1 MKRAAPGSS
10 HSGNAMRLA
19 VTSRVGARRILV
31 FACALAIAAHA
42 RPARADNLGDL
53 VTQLGDDSDKVR
65 LSAATALARLGKESH
80 DTRAIMAMAKC
91 VVNDSEKSVRGAC
104 AYGLG
109 VTIDDTTKPSIKKL
123 AVANLKKALA
133 EDDSDFVK
141 KQAEKALDLLGAG
154 GGATSPKDNGNSATA
169 PASAAGG
176 IYVNIGPMSSKTGG
190 TDDKK
195 LQAQM
200 VTVATAAMASAAP
213 SYATTWPGGVPSKG
227 ALAAKQIAGF
237 YVDGTLNELKIKEDG
252 STATV
257 SCKISMLLASFPDKS
272 VFGFLNGGASVQA
285 STSPRDEALARGD
298 CVQAVVEDLIRKKI
312 VPTIKSKVP

>member
-1 MKRAAPGSS
+1 MKRAALRSS
-10 HSGNAMRLA
+10 HSSNAMRLA
-19 VTSRVGARRILV
+19 VRSRVDAGRILA
-31 FACALAIAAHA
+31 FACALAIALHA
-42 RPARADNLGDL
+42 WPARADNLADL

-91 VVNDSEKSVRGAC
+91 VVNDGEKSVRGAC

-109 VTIDDTTKPSIKKL
+109 VTIDDSTKPSIKKL
-123 AVANLKKALA
+123 AIANLKKALA
-133 EDDSDFVK
+133 EDESDFVK
-141 KQAEKALDLLGAG
+141 KQAEKALELLGAG
-154 GGATSPKDNGNSATA
+154 GGSAPKDNGGPPATG

-176 IYVNIGPMSSKTGG
+176 VYVNIGPMSSKTGG
-190 TDDKK
+190 ADDKK

-213 SYATTWPGGVPSKG
+213 GYATTWAGGAPSKA
-227 ALAAKQIAGF
+227 ALAAKQVAGF

-285 STSPRDEALARGD
+285 STSPKDEALARGD